1 MRKMM
6 KKMMA
11 TMTAMVAMLLMMTA
25 VQITVAI
32 PTYAATKVVADTS
45 YDPSHDPAVLGNA
58 PIGGGISIGGIAAI
72 VAKQEVTGSIEEPI
86 DRRPFHYAP
95 IGAGNNVDQSGR
107 GKTRHYIP
115 RTISVGDE
123 IFVAGLIDCPVS
135 STPSL

>member
-1 MRKMM
+1 MKKMM

-11 TMTAMVAMLLMMTA
+11 TMTAMVAMLLMMTT
-25 VQITVAI
+25 VQTTVAV
-32 PTYAATKVVADTS
+32 PTYAATKADTKAG
-45 YDPSHDPAVLGNA
+45 YDPGYDAAVLGNA
-58 PIGGGISIGGIAAI
+58 PIGGGINIEQIAAI